1 MELTAAGRSAEGVL
15 KTQRRQERREEG
27 VGCHLGDRPHQAI
40 ASRPGASLSAFFAF
54 FAVKQIETSIKDII
68 FNRRERKEHKESPD
82 PLCDLRVSAFY
93 LLLRG
98 LNRPRL
104 ATALA
109 GT

>member
-1 MELTAAGRSAEGVL
+1 MELTAAGQSAEGVL
-15 KTQRRQERREEG
+15 KTQRRQGRREEG

-40 ASRPGASLSAFFAF
+40 AFRPGASLSAFS
-54 FAVKQIETSIKDII
+54 AVKQIETSIKDII
-68 FNRRERKEHKESPD
+68 FDRRERKEHKESPD

-98 LNRPRL
+98 LNRPHL